1 MACAAEE
8 MSSAVS
14 LVSASDFMSLASR
27 RKGEGT
33 EDFGKTWGIYIIYGN
48 TIIYIYYIM
57 GIIYIYNGN
66 TIYIYDYI
74 WEFPFNANN

>member
-1 MACAAEE
+1 
-8 MSSAVS
+8 
-14 LVSASDFMSLASR
+14 MSLASR

-33 EDFGKTWGIYIIYGN
+33 EDFGKTWGIYIYIIYGN
-48 TIIYIYYIM
+48 TIIYIYIYYIM
-57 GIIYIYNGN
+57 GIIYIYIYNGN